1 MTPEDQPVTK
11 RDLDSAIAAL
21 EQRLNE
27 SLERIME
34 AMVGNVSDL
43 RQEMN
48 RRFDRADQR
57 FDSIERRTERLELH
71 MQTLIL
77 QTAGMSKSLTD
88 AERLDSATA
97 AALAA
102 QQKAIDDLYSKVAEI
117 RLLLQKR
124 PAQ

>member
-1 MTPEDQPVTK
+1 MMEATMTPDDQPATK
-11 RDLDSAIAAL
+11 QDLAAL
-21 EQRLNE
+21 ELRLTQA
-27 SLERIME
+27 LEGLME

-48 RRFDRADQR
+48 RRFDHAEQRSDQR

-97 AALAA
+97 ATLAA
-102 QQKAIDDLYSKVAEI
+102 QQRAIDDLYSKVAEI
-117 RLLLQKR
+117 Q
-124 PAQ
+124 Q